1 MKKIAAFILIMS
13 LYPAIMAQGESEYR
27 VYEVWDD
34 QPAPNRGAD
43 YSITTSGRGYPYDA
57 DWEREAYALGNG
69 YMGAKVF
76 GRTDTERIQ
85 ITEKTLAN
93 EDPYRRGGLTNFAEI
108 YLDINHHDPENYKR
122 SLNLN
127 EGILYVNYLH
137 DGTKYSR
144 EYWASYPENIIA
156 VKLSSNKKKKI
167 SFTLSAEVPYRRS
180 ISETNTRTGTT
191 LAENDLITLSG
202 NIAYFNLNYEA
213 QIKVIND
220 GGELIAQNDNRNAEI
235 RVENANSVV
244 ILITAGT
251 NYELSENLFLETV
264 KNKKLDGTVFPH
276 EEVSSRINHAA
287 VMGYESLKE
296 SHLKDYQG
304 LFSRV
309 RVNISREVPSAATRL
324 LIEQY
329 KEGSSEPYLEEL
341 MFHFGRYLLI
351 ATSRKGTLPCGLQG
365 VWSQYEVTPWSG
377 GYWHNINVQMNY
389 WSAFNTNLTETFTPY
404 LEYYSAYRPA
414 AEAHATEYVTKNNP
428 EALEKYG
435 ENGWAI
441 GTGASAYAISAPGGH
456 SGPGTG
462 GFTTKLLWDRYDFT
476 RDTAFLREIG
486 YPSLLSMSKFLSKTL
501 KPSEN
506 GLLLVDPSASPEVRV
521 VDENGNFSGPHYVT
535 TGTTFDQ
542 GFIWETYNDLLKAA
556 KILGTEDG
564 FLKVVREQITRLDP
578 ILIGA
583 SGQVKEYREEN
594 KYAEIGDP
602 QHRHISQLCPLF
614 PGTLINSNTPD
625 WLQAAGVTLDLRGNK
640 ATGWGLAHR
649 LNLRART
656 KEAEKAHEVLTTLLK
671 KNTLPNL
678 WTVHP
683 PFQIDANLGLVSG
696 IAEMLLQSHEGFI
709 ELLPALPEAWE
720 TGTFNGLVA
729 RGNFEVSASWK
740 NSKATAFNITSN
752 SGEKCTLRY
761 PDIENAEITD
771 VNGSVVSF
779 SIAGDNLISFE
790 TEKMGRY
797 QVALKE

>member
-1 MKKIAAFILIMS
+1 MKKIAAFIFLVL
-13 LYPAIMAQGESEYR
+13 LYPPILAQGEAEHR
-27 VYEVWDD
+27 VYEIWDD

-43 YSITTSGRGYPYDA
+43 YGTTVPGRGYPYDA
-57 DWEREAYALGNG
+57 DWEREAYPIGNG
-69 YMGAKVF
+69 YMGAKIF

-108 YLDINHHDPENYKR
+108 YLDINHHNPENYKR

-127 EGILYVNYLH
+127 EGILYVDYVN
-137 DGTKYSR
+137 DGTKYTR

-167 SFTLSAEVPYRRS
+167 SFTISAEIPYLRS
-180 ISETNTRTGTT
+180 VSESNTRTGST

-220 GGELIAQNDNRNAEI
+220 GGELIAQNDNPNAEI

-244 ILITAGT
+244 IIITAGT
-251 NYELSENLFLETV
+251 NYQLSENLFLETT
-264 KNKKLDGTVFPH
+264 KNKKLDGTLFPH
-276 EEVSSRINHAA
+276 EEISKRINHAA
-287 VMGYESLKE
+287 NAGYESLKE
-296 SHLKDYQG
+296 SHLQDYQD

-309 RVNISREVPSAATRL
+309 NVKLSREVPPVTTRL
-324 LIEQY
+324 LLEQY
-329 KEGSSEPYLEEL
+329 KNGTTNPYLEEL

-351 ATSRKGTLPCGLQG
+351 STSRKGALPCGLQG

-404 LEYYSAYRPA
+404 LEYYTAYRPT
-414 AEAHATEYVTKNNP
+414 AETFATEYVKKNNP
-428 EALEKYG
+428 EALEKNG
-435 ENGWAI
+435 KNGWAI

-476 RDTAFLREIG
+476 RDTSFLREIG
-486 YPSLLSMSKFLSKTL
+486 YPALLSMAEFLSKTL

-542 GFIWETYNDLLKAA
+542 GFIWETYNDLLQAA
-556 KILGTEDG
+556 EILDAEDD
-564 FLKVVREQITRLDP
+564 FLNVVREQITKLDP

-583 SGQVKEYREEN
+583 SGQIKEYREEN
-594 KYAEIGDP
+594 EYADIGDP
-602 QHRHISQLCPLF
+602 HHRHISQLCPLF

-625 WLQAAGVTLDLRGNK
+625 WLEAAGVTLDLRGNK

-656 KEAEKAHEVLTTLLK
+656 KEAEKAHEVLRTLLK
-671 KNTLPNL
+671 ERTLPNL
-678 WTVHP
+678 WTFHP

-709 ELLPALPEAWE
+709 ELLPALPNAWE
-720 TGTFNGLVA
+720 TGAFNGLVA
-729 RGNFEVSASWK
+729 RGNFEISASWK
-740 NSKATAFNITSN
+740 DNNVTSFSITSL
-752 SGEKCTLRY
+752 SGEKCTLKY
-761 PDIENAEITD
+761 LDIENAQVTD
-771 VNGSVVSF
+771 VNGRVVAF
-779 SIAGDNLISFE
+779 SKEGENLISFD
-790 TEKMGRY
+790 TDKMGSY
-797 QVALKE
+797 LITL